1 MSLGPIST
9 SRGLSLSEPW
19 FRYMATHLRKQATE
33 DLQSP
38 TAEVAPLRHF
48 P

>member
-1 MSLGPIST
+1 MSLGPITS

-33 DLQSP
+33 DLQ
-38 TAEVAPLRHF
+38 ANGRGGAAPLM